1 MAMMKW
7 LSRLLWIP
15 VLLVAVM
22 FLVANRQETRLSLDP
37 FNASA
42 PAVTSFPLPLWGW
55 LVLMLFLGFGLGAVA
70 LWISARPKRARA
82 RAEHRELKS
91 LRKALTEERR
101 RREEAERALQEASHV
116 ERPPPQDA
124 PLLET
129 HPS

>member
-1 MAMMKW
+1 MKKW

-15 VLLVAVM
+15 VLVFAVF
-22 FLVANRQETRLSLDP
+22 FLVANRQQVRLSLDP

-42 PAVTSFPLPLWGW
+42 PAVTTFPLPLWGW
-55 LVLMLFLGFGLGAVA
+55 LILALFLGFAIGAAA

-82 RAEHRELKS
+82 RAEHRELKA
-91 LRKALTEERR
+91 LRRTLTEERR
-101 RREEAERALQEASHV
+101 RREEAEQALHEAARE

>member
-1 MAMMKW
+1 MKKW

-15 VLLVAVM
+15 VLVFAVL
-22 FLVANRQETRLSLDP
+22 FLVANRQAVSLSLDP

-42 PAVTSFPLPLWGW
+42 PAVTTFPLPLWGW
-55 LVLMLFLGFGLGAVA
+55 LIMMLFIGFGVGAFA
-70 LWISARPKRARA
+70 LWISARPKRAKA

-91 LRKALTEERR
+91 LRRALTEERR
-101 RREEAERALQEASHV
+101 RREEAERALQDAPRET
-116 ERPPPQDA
+116 RPPPQDA